1 MGNIISNSR
10 LNHLFINAYKW
21 LLLKMSHH
29 HSSSDVWDFRR
40 NWNEIKES
48 VIKDFAK
55 GSYIL
60 SVQKKIRLSEG
71 EIIALWAPCD
81 ALVIKVLTLIIQET
95 LNPFLLKSCY
105 HLKGNGGL
113 KGAVRDLIKLYPE
126 HRFFFKTDVR
136 SYYDSIDH
144 FILYMKLYDYIS
156 ESTISGYVWQFL
168 KRCVEWG
175 GLYKDIER
183 GIPKG
188 ASLSPLLGA
197 FYLLDLDRRMERL
210 DVKYIRYMDDIV
222 ILSKTR
228 WKLRKAIKVV
238 NQTFD
243 ELRLEKHPEKT
254 VIGRIEKG
262 FDFLGYHIS
271 GPPPIIGP

>member
-1 MGNIISNSR
+1 MR
-10 LNHLFINAYKW
+10 
-21 LLLKMSHH
+21 
-29 HSSSDVWDFRR
+29 
-40 NWNEIKES
+40 E
-48 VIKDFAK
+48 
-55 GSYIL
+55 
-60 SVQKKIRLSEG
+60 
-71 EIIALWAPCD
+71 
-81 ALVIKVLTLIIQET
+81 
-95 LNPFLLKSCY
+95 
-105 HLKGNGGL
+105 
-113 KGAVRDLIKLYPE
+113 LIKLYPE
-126 HRFFFKTDVR
+126 HSFFFKTDVR

-156 ESTISGYVWQFL
+156 GSTIRGYVWQFL
-168 KRCVEWG
+168 KRRVEWG

-243 ELRLEKHPEKT
+243 ELKLEKHPEKT

-271 GPPPIIGP
+271 PEGVSVARKTVENFIERSARLYEREPRGGVSSPRLGLYVKRWYRWVGAGVGGRL